1 MRTTTRITIIA
12 VACLATAGLAGCAAK
27 TTTSSTP
34 TTTVTT
40 TTAPSPTDSTT
51 TAPISPSTPTTGTGV
66 GTAPGAGLTACTSA
80 NLTASISTDA
90 GGGAAGST
98 YVSLVLTNKGTVACT
113 LQGWPG
119 VSFVGDGNGTQLGA
133 AAQQDRASLHATVTI
148 NAGKTAIAPLRVTDA
163 LNFPVSTCKP
173 TTADGFRVYPPG
185 EKYSMFIKDADFT
198 ACSDKKDVVLTI
210 SAIRPTK

>member
-119 VSFVGDGNGTQLGA
+119 VSFVGDGNGTQIGQA
-133 AAQQDRASLHATVTI
+133 ATFDRTTPHATVTLAASGGSATSTLRI
-148 NAGKTAIAPLRVTDA
+148 VEAGNYSNAD
-163 LNFPVSTCKP
+163 CKP
-173 TTADGFRVYPPG
+173 TKADGFRIYPPG
-185 EKYSMFIKDADFT
+185 QKASLYAASSGLT
-198 ACSDKKDVVLTI
+198 ACASKAVSLLTV
-210 SAIRPTK
+210 SGLK